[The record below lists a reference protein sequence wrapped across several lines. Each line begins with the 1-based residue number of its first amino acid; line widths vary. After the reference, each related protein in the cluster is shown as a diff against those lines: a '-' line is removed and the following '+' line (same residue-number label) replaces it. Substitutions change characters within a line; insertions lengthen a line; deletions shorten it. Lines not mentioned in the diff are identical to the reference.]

1 MNKFTYTTHGTC
13 SRQIT
18 FEIDDD
24 NIVHNVKFV
33 SGCSG
38 NTQGISRLVE
48 GLAVDEVIKRLKGI
62 HCGYKN
68 TSCPDQ
74 LSKALEASLECK
86 PAPESLSA
94 NSAQ

>member
-1 MNKFTYTTHGTC
+1 MNKFAYTTHGTC
-13 SRQIT
+13 SRQII
-18 FEIDDD
+18 FEIED

-48 GLAVDEVIKRLKGI
+48 GLPVEEVISRLKGI
-62 HCGYKN
+62 RCGYKN

-74 LSKALEASLECK
+74 LSKALEATVKTK
-86 PAPESLSA
+86 PTSESLSA